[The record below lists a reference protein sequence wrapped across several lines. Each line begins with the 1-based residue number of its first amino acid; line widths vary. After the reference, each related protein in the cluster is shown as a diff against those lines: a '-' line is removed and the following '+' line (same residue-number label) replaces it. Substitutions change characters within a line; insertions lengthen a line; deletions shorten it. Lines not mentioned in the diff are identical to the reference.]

1 MGFADYLSR
10 NPSQPPPPPSL
21 DDTQSIIN
29 TINDFKYI
37 LLNDTIEQ
45 MNADNYQTQ
54 NDVTKYKAHSTQQT
68 NAFCLSRYAN
78 QSLTIAPFTRN
89 SNPINSNS
97 KSNPT
102 HTSSLKSIH
111 SNNSN
116 SKKPVNSF
124 FKFQNNLKSQSNP
137 PSSESQ
143 FPKSTCYHPSEAP
156 NRYIFTT
163 NY

>member
-1 MGFADYLSR
+1 
-10 NPSQPPPPPSL
+10 
-21 DDTQSIIN
+21 
-29 TINDFKYI
+29 
-37 LLNDTIEQ
+37 

-54 NDVTKYKAHSTQQT
+54 NDVTIYKAHYTQQT
-68 NAFCLSRYAN
+68 NAFCLSRYSN
-78 QSLTIAPFTRN
+78 QSLAIAPFTTN
-89 SNPINSNS
+89 SNPISSNS

-116 SKKPVNSF
+116 SKKHLNSF

-137 PSSESQ
+137 PIIRIPKTSQ
-143 FPKSTCYHPSEAP
+143 FPKSTCYNPSEAP